1 MKQTFVHHLLYVV
14 LYHIV
19 YLELEPVMLYGQNLG
34 YLTEQTF
41 AHQLLLDLVQHHI
54 VCLEL
59 MLGLL

>member
-1 MKQTFVHHLLYVV
+1 MKQTFVRHLLYVV

-19 YLELEPVMLYGQNLG
+19 YLELELVMLYGQNLG
-34 YLTEQTF
+34 LTEQTF